1 MCIVLFIPILAN
13 LRPGEF
19 TLIVQNPQTR
29 LYVVVELA
37 SLAIYSGTLIHW
49 RMLNLT
55 ASTQEIALH
64 LMKLRGQNTIAV
76 VHNYGKV
83 CCPFSI
89 IATILRLPKGIW
101 KLTWYH
107 IIEKGVAC
115 SIGLSDYIY
124 IHCCTIRVRLSV
136 ALFKYPKTTLNC
148 NPYTCSLKIYATS
161 YVF

>member
-19 TLIVQNPQTR
+19 TLIAQNPQTR

-76 VHNYGKV
+76 VHNYGKCVVHFPLSQQFNV
-83 CCPFSI
+83 C
-89 IATILRLPKGIW
+89 PKEYENWHG
-101 KLTWYH
+101 
-107 IIEKGVAC
+107 
-115 SIGLSDYIY
+115 
-124 IHCCTIRVRLSV
+124 
-136 ALFKYPKTTLNC
+136 TTL
-148 NPYTCSLKIYATS
+148 
-161 YVF
+161 